1 MREDHIEDAWHY
13 STNALI
19 SSFVGFIFIG
29 LGLVLLFVALVLLLR
44 SGVIQ
49 LNEDPSPEM
58 NATTG
63 HVMSTEWNGTTV
75 RPKVKPEGVFT
86 VCIIMC

>member
-1 MREDHIEDAWHY
+1 MREDHIEDAWRY

-29 LGLVLLFVALVLLLR
+29 LGLVLLFIALVLLR

-49 LNEDPSPEM
+49 LNEDPSPVVD
-58 NATTG
+58 ATTG

-75 RPKVKPEGVFT
+75 HPKVKPEGVFT